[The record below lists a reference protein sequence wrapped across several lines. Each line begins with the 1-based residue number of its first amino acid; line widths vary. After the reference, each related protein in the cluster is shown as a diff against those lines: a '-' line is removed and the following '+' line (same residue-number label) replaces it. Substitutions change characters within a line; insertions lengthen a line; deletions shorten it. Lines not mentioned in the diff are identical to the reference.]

1 MSDAKN
7 SYTYDFK
14 IYFKVAFLLFV
25 LGLCIES
32 KLVLDWS
39 QAAAWA
45 STFFGIFKYGNLIYE
60 TIIEKSKSFLNF
72 SDFMKTAITYPIL
85 ILLLG
90 GQFNHM
96 GYSCL
101 SIFMMVHAFLMV
113 IFTFKY
119 TK

>member
-7 SYTYDFK
+7 GYTYDFK

-45 STFFGIFKYGNLIYE
+45 STFFGIFKYGSLIHKS
-60 TIIEKSKSFLNF
+60 ILEKSKHFFNF
-72 SDFMKTAITYPIL
+72 SDFLKTAITYPIL

-90 GQFNHM
+90 SQFNNI
-96 GYSCL
+96 GCLYL
-101 SIFMMVHAFLMV
+101 SIFMIVHAILMV
-113 IFTFKY
+113 VFASRYAK
-119 TK
+119 

>member
-7 SYTYDFK
+7 GYTYEFK
-14 IYFKVAFLLFV
+14 IYFAVAFLFFL
-25 LGLCIES
+25 LGTSLNS
-32 KLVLDWS
+32 KSLLDWS

-101 SIFMMVHAFLMV
+101 SIF
-113 IFTFKY
+113 IKNSE
-119 TK
+119 

>member
-1 MSDAKN
+1 MLGTSLN
-7 SYTYDFK
+7 SK
-14 IYFKVAFLLFV
+14 SL
-25 LGLCIES
+25 
-32 KLVLDWS
+32 LDWS

-45 STFFGIFKYGNLIYE
+45 STFFGILKYGNLIYK
-60 TIIEKSKSFLNF
+60 TIIEKNKKFLNF